1 MSYPMEF
8 SLSNDSS
15 MEEDFML
22 YSSNDEEH
30 LRQHPFDIPF
40 PGEEGFS
47 MFGVVPDQYSTADI
61 DSDLLNPDF
70 FRLPASTARESSLL
84 GLQSPL
90 PSTFLTQAGPTGIDG
105 FFDPTTTTTYGA
117 NHGYP
122 TPPSTI
128 PSPYSPP
135 PNNFVAFSPNTS
147 RRTRRQSSSHRR
159 VSMSA
164 ASPPSSPLAAG
175 ASSPTGG
182 KSGVFTCHKCGAV
195 FTFKTN
201 KTRHI
206 NNRACEGKTAAGASS
221 SAQAGDTGCTKEYP
235 CPIDGCSTVIKRR
248 KDNLSVH
255 LKKIHNLK
263 MMEVSSSRQ

>member
-8 SLSNDSS
+8 SLSNTSTIDSS
-15 MEEDFML
+15 LEEDFML

-30 LRQHPFDIPF
+30 LRQHPFDMPEIPF

-47 MFGVVPDQYSTADI
+47 MFDGVPNANQYSTDI

-84 GLQSPL
+84 SLQTPL
-90 PSTFLTQAGPTGIDG
+90 PASFFPQGGPSGIDS
-105 FFDPTTTTTYGA
+105 FFDA
-117 NHGYP
+117 NFGGHHGYP

-135 PNNFVAFSPNTS
+135 TNNFVPFSPTTS
-147 RRTRRQSSSHRR
+147 TRARRQSSSRRR

-164 ASPPSSPLAAG
+164 SSPPTSPLAAG

-182 KSGVFTCHKCGAV
+182 KSG
-195 FTFKTN
+195 TN

-206 NNRACEGKTAAGASS
+206 NSRACESKIAAP
-221 SAQAGDTGCTKEYP
+221 SAAHTSDSGCTKEYP

-255 LKKIHNLK
+255 LRKIHNLK
-263 MMEVSSSRQ
+263 MEVSPRQ